1 LKGDNKMSKIS
12 DMMIQYV
19 LKGNAQGEAE
29 NIDVEFDIP
38 HENKE
43 IRIRVKCE
51 KLTIQIEKARD

>member
-1 LKGDNKMSKIS
+1 MSKIS